1 MKYSEIDEEV
11 KKSLKRDWIIT
22 NGIGGFCSQ
31 SALGCNTRK
40 YHGLLIAPLTPPARR
55 FLILSKLDESIETNG
70 TKYNLF
76 TNMANGEISEGYKYL
91 VDFKKEYIPIFTY
104 KVENIII
111 KKFICMD
118 YGKNTVVVYYQIK
131 NQNAE
136 AKLTLAPVVNFRD
149 FHSINKDHQF
159 YVEQSHS
166 GNKVRVV
173 LEKNSE
179 TPIYMNCSDGRY
191 FKHIDDTFRNMYYLR
206 EEERGF
212 EAEENH
218 YVPGVYSINLEPN
231 EEKEITFVC
240 SLEENIEEIDGIK
253 VINKELLR
261 MTGIIYDTGI
271 IQNSKMNDKKL
282 DMLKALIL
290 ATDNFIVNRPSFG
303 LHTVIAGYPWF
314 LDWGRDSLISFEGLL
329 LLTKR
334 YELAKEVLLTNIR
347 DIKYGLVPNG
357 YSGYDNRPLY
367 NSADS
372 SLLLIEQVYKYL
384 KYTNDNEFI
393 KDEIYPSLVK
403 IMDAYSDRIDV
414 DGDNIYLDKEDDL
427 LSAGTENT
435 QITWMDVKI
444 DNHAITPRNGKTV
457 ELNAL
462 WYNALKIMARLAEKY
477 ENKQLCRKYLEMAE
491 KTKKSF
497 DEKFYN
503 EEKHCLYDVLG
514 DSKVRPN
521 QLFALSLSHP
531 IVDNAEIAE
540 QVLITVENK
549 LLNKY
554 GLKTLSSDEDG
565 YVDVYEGSAY
575 KRDSSYHQGITWPWL
590 LGLYYDALKNT
601 MIIEKNRTKRQELE
615 EKITK
620 LVYTTKETF
629 KAEMFERSSIGTIS
643 EIYDSTEPYE
653 ERGAFAQAWSVAEIF
668 RIVLNK
674 R

>member
-159 YVEQSHS
+159 NAEQLHS

-240 SLEENIEEIDGIK
+240 SLEENIEEIEGIK

-414 DGDNIYLDKEDDL
+414 DGDNIYLDKEDNL

-540 QVLITVENK
+540 QVLNTVENK

-554 GLKTLSSDEDG
+554 GLKTLSSDEDD

-575 KRDSSYHQGITWPWL
+575 KRDLSYHQGITWPWL

-601 MIIEKNRTKRQELE
+601 MIIEKNRTKMQELE

-674 R
+674 G

>member
-159 YVEQSHS
+159 NAEQLHS

-414 DGDNIYLDKEDDL
+414 DGDNIYLDKEDNL

-540 QVLITVENK
+540 QVLNTVENK

-554 GLKTLSSDEDG
+554 GLKTLSSDEDS
-565 YVDVYEGSAY
+565 YVEVYEGSAY
-575 KRDSSYHQGITWPWL
+575 KRDLSYHQGITWPWL

-601 MIIEKNRTKRQELE
+601 MIIEKNRIKRQELE

>member
-159 YVEQSHS
+159 NAEQLHS

-393 KDEIYPSLVK
+393 KEAIYPSLVK
-403 IMDAYSDRIDV
+403 IIDAYSDRIDV
-414 DGDNIYLDKEDDL
+414 DGDNIYLDKEDNL
-427 LSAGTENT
+427 LYAGTENT

-540 QVLITVENK
+540 QVLDTVENK

-575 KRDSSYHQGITWPWL
+575 KRDLSYHQGITWPWL

>member
-159 YVEQSHS
+159 NAEQLHS

-240 SLEENIEEIDGIK
+240 SLEENIEEIEGIK

-414 DGDNIYLDKEDDL
+414 DGDNIYLDKEDNL

-540 QVLITVENK
+540 QVLNTVENK

-575 KRDSSYHQGITWPWL
+575 RRDSSYHQGITWPWL

-601 MIIEKNRTKRQELE
+601 MIIEKNRTKMQELE

-674 R
+674 G

>member
-1 MKYSEIDEEV
+1 MKLML
-11 KKSLKRDWIIT
+11 KKLDFKDAVNKEWIIT
-22 NGIGGFCSQ
+22 NGLGGIASSTIIG
-31 SALGCNTRK
+31 ANTSK
-40 YHGLLIAPLTPPARR
+40 YHGLLVAPLTPPARR

-70 TKYNLF
+70 IKYNLF
-76 TNMANGEISEGYKYL
+76 TNIANGEISEGYKYL
-91 VDFKKEYIPIFTY
+91 VDYKKEYIPIFTY
-104 KVENIII
+104 KVEGIII

-131 NQNAE
+131 NHDAE
-136 AKLTLAPVVNFRD
+136 SKLTLAPVVNFRD

-159 YVEQSHS
+159 FVEQSHS
-166 GNKVRVV
+166 GNKVRAVV
-173 LEKNSE
+173 DKNSA
-179 TPIYMNCSDGRY
+179 TPIYMNCSEGRY
-191 FKHIDDTFRNMYYLR
+191 FRHIDDTFRNMYYLR

-218 YVPGVYSINLEPN
+218 YVPGVYCINLEPN

-253 VINKELLR
+253 IINKELLR

-334 YELAKEVLLTNIR
+334 YDLAKEVLLTNIR

-393 KDEIYPSLVK
+393 KERIYPSLVK
-403 IMDAYSDRIDV
+403 IIEAYSEKIDV
-414 DGDNIYLDKEDDL
+414 DGDNIYLDKEDNL

-444 DNHAITPRNGKTV
+444 DNHAITPRSGKTV

-477 ENKQLCRKYLEMAE
+477 EDKQLCRKYLEMAE

-503 EEKHCLYDVLG
+503 EEKNCLFDVLG

-540 QVLITVENK
+540 QVLNTVENK
-549 LLNKY
+549 LLNRY
-554 GLKTLSSDEDG
+554 GLKTLSADEEG
-565 YVDVYEGSAY
+565 YVDVYEGSVY

-601 MIIEKNRTKRQELE
+601 VLIEKNRARKQELE
-615 EKITK
+615 EKIIR
-620 LVYTTKETF
+620 LVDTTKETF
-629 KAEMFERSSIGTIS
+629 KTEMFERSSIGTIS

-653 ERGAFAQAWSVAEIF
+653 ERGAFAQAWSVAEVF

>member
-159 YVEQSHS
+159 NAEQLHS

-393 KDEIYPSLVK
+393 KEAIYPSLVK
-403 IMDAYSDRIDV
+403 IIDAYSDRIDV
-414 DGDNIYLDKEDDL
+414 DGDNIYLDKEDNL
-427 LSAGTENT
+427 LYAGTENT

-540 QVLITVENK
+540 QVLDTVENK

-575 KRDSSYHQGITWPWL
+575 KRDLSYHQGITWPWL

-653 ERGAFAQAWSVAEIF
+653 ERGAFEQAWSVAEIF

>member
-1 MKYSEIDEEV
+1 MKYSKIDEEV

-40 YHGLLIAPLTPPARR
+40 YHGLLVAPLTPPARR

-70 TKYNLF
+70 RKYNLF
-76 TNMANGEISEGYKYL
+76 TNVANGEISEGYKYL

-104 KVENIII
+104 KIENIII

-118 YGKNTVVVYYQIK
+118 YGKDTVVVYYQIK

-136 AKLTLAPVVNFRD
+136 SKLTLAPVVNFRD
-149 FHSINKDHQF
+149 FHSINKNHQF
-159 YVEQSHS
+159 YAEQTHS
-166 GNKVRVV
+166 GNKVKVI
-173 LEKNSE
+173 LDNNSA
-179 TPIYMNCSDGRY
+179 TPIYINCSEGRY
-191 FKHIDDTFRNMYYLR
+191 FKHIDDIFRNMYYAR

-218 YVPGVYSINLEPN
+218 YVPGVYSVNLEPN

-253 VINKELLR
+253 TINKELLR
-261 MTGIIYDTGI
+261 MTGIIYDTEI
-271 IQNSKMNDKKL
+271 IQNSKMNDQKL
-282 DMLKALIL
+282 DLVKALIL
-290 ATDNFIVNRPSFG
+290 AADNFIVNRPSFG
-303 LHTVIAGYPWF
+303 LHTIIAGYPWF

-334 YELAKEVLLTNIR
+334 YDLAKEALLTNIR

-403 IMDAYSDRIDV
+403 IIDAYSEKIDV
-414 DGDNIYLDKEDDL
+414 DGDNIYLDKEDNL

-477 ENKQLCRKYLEMAE
+477 ENKHLCRKYLEMAE

-497 DEKFYN
+497 DAKFYN
-503 EEKHCLYDVLG
+503 PEKDCLFDVLG

-540 QVLITVENK
+540 KVLNTVESK
-549 LLNKY
+549 LLNNY
-554 GLKTLSSDEDG
+554 GLQTLSSDEEG
-565 YVDVYEGSAY
+565 FVDVYEGSAY
-575 KRDSSYHQGITWPWL
+575 KRDLSYHQGITWPWL

-601 MIIEKNRTKRQELE
+601 IIIEKNRGKRQELE
-615 EKITK
+615 EKIEK
-620 LVYTTKETF
+620 LVETTKETF
-629 KAEMFERSSIGTIS
+629 KTEMFERSSIGTIS